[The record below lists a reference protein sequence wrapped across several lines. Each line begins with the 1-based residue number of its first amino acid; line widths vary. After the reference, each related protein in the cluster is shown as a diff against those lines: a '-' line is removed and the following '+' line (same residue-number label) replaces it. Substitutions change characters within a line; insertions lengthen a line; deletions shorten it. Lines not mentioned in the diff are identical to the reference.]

1 VENIEDLRGKRVR
14 NVTVSIVLQSWRARL
29 VRRASPGMKSPEN
42 TGCTVRK
49 LGAARVA
56 VRESGTHELATAKQT
71 VSHELARAE
80 GARGVRHGGYASNKE
95 ACFVPYV
102 PYKRV
107 AGAAKS
113 PVK

>member
-1 VENIEDLRGKRVR
+1 MDGVGAHLGHVGAAGVENIEDLRGKRVR

-80 GARGVRHGGYASNKE
+80 GARGVRHLGND
-95 ACFVPYV
+95 
-102 PYKRV
+102 
-107 AGAAKS
+107 
-113 PVK
+113 PVGCHCA